1 MTEQEKEIE
10 DQQQKGLYVPELE
23 KDACGIGMIAH
34 LNGKL
39 SFDIVSNALTMLEN
53 MEHRGACG
61 CEENT
66 GDGAG
71 LLCQIPHELFKKY
84 TATHG
89 LTLPEKG
96 KYGVAF
102 VFLPQDETL
111 RNKVSDTITQSI
123 NGFGYDLLFT
133 RKVEVNNSD
142 LGETARSTEPSMVQF
157 FITPDKDYDRKELE
171 RRFYLLRCI
180 IMKNVVAAHSE
191 VKDSFYIASLSALTI
206 IYKGQLRAIQLRDY
220 YKDLINSD
228 FASAVAMVHS
238 RFSTNTVPKWE
249 LAQPFRCIA
258 HNGEINTVRGNVNW
272 WSAREKDLV
281 SPVYTND
288 EMQQILP
295 VCNDSF
301 SDSGNFD
308 AVAEFLFRSGFS
320 MPHALMMMVP
330 EAYHNDENMEAYKKD
345 FYKYHETMM
354 EPWDGPAAM
363 CFTDGIVVGATLDRN
378 GLRPLKYTLTD
389 DDLLIISSES
399 GVIPLEQSKIKY
411 KGNLSPGKILIA
423 DMDKGKIVSD
433 EELKAIIC
441 QRFPYGEWLEAQR
454 TTTNKLPTANHDSK
468 KSDLPILTRQ
478 LASGFNREDRDM
490 ILASM
495 VEQGQEAIN
504 SMGTDIP
511 LAVLS
516 TQAQHI
522 CNYFKQEFAQVTN
535 PPIDPLREA
544 FYMTNEC
551 YLGKSSDVLNIG
563 EEGAKQI
570 YLKSPVLSTKI
581 YNYILQGEKIGYKIE
596 SLNARFNAGD
606 ATELSKIIAKLC
618 QEAEANAENGVEILI
633 IDNTQITAELS
644 CIPSLLIAGAVH
656 QHLMAKGLRRRLSIL
671 VNGADIIEP
680 HHVACL
686 LSFGA
691 DAVYPSLAIETVID
705 TATVH
710 GKDAEKAVYNYI
722 KAIDKGLLKV
732 ISKLGISTINS
743 YKGAQTFEALGIHK
757 EVIDV
762 CFKKTVSR
770 IGGMTFDML
779 AKEQLHKH
787 YIAFSNTEDNL
798 LETGKYQWKQ
808 RGEFHLFNPVSVH
821 LLQHS
826 TRTKDYELFK
836 KYTQEVNNQSERA
849 CTLRSLLSMKK
860 TNQSIP
866 LDLVEPIEKI
876 MKRFASGAMSFGSI
890 SEEAHTTLA
899 MAMNRIGGK
908 SNSGEGGED
917 SARYKMLPNGDSKR
931 SAIKQVASG
940 RFGVTIE
947 YLNNAD
953 EIQIKMAQGA
963 KPGEGGQL
971 PGHKVDANIARI
983 RHSTE
988 GVGLISP
995 PPHHDIYSI
1004 EDLAQLIFDLKNANP
1019 NARIS
1024 VKLVAKA
1031 GVGIIASG
1039 VAKAHADHILISGHD
1054 GGTGASPLSSI
1065 MHAGIPWELGL
1076 AETHQTLVKNK
1087 LRDRVTLQTDGQ
1099 IRTAKDMAVACMLGA
1114 EEWGIATAALV
1125 VSGCILMRKC
1135 HLNTC
1140 PVGVATQDPELR
1152 AKYSGKVE
1160 YLVNYFTFLATEL
1173 REIMAELGFR
1183 TVNEMVGRSD
1193 LLNFDVSNKHWKYKN
1208 LDLSPI
1214 LYQQPNDPGYTLY
1227 KSRPQDHGID
1237 DILDRKLIQYSELA
1251 IHDKV
1256 PINTT
1261 FPIINTDRSTGT
1273 MLSSNIAK
1281 LYGSKGL
1288 EKGAVNFMFRGS
1300 AGQSFGA
1307 FGING
1312 LHFTLEGEANDYLG
1326 KGLSGATLVVTPD
1339 RDAKFVASE
1348 NIIVGNV
1355 ALFGATSGEVY
1366 VKGRAGERFAV
1377 RNSGANAVVEGVG
1390 DNGCEY
1396 MTGGLILILGNVGKN
1411 FAAGMSGG
1419 ICYTYDNEAQLN
1431 KNLNREM
1438 VIIDSINDQDFACIR
1453 SMIREHFRHTGSTS
1467 ALDILINW
1475 EACKNKFSKVIP
1487 TEYKA
1492 ILEKQGK
1499 LHPKEKLE
1507 SVIA

>member
-1 MTEQEKEIE
+1 MTEKEVE
-10 DQQQKGLYVPELE
+10 DQQNGHQRGLYIPELE

-34 LNGKL
+34 LHGEP

-71 LLCQIPHELFKKY
+71 LLCQVPHEFFKNY
-84 TATHG
+84 AAT
-89 LTLPEKG
+89 LNLPLPDKG

-102 VFLPQDETL
+102 CFLPKQKDLFEGVSTL
-111 RNKVSDTITQSI
+111 VKNTISAF
-123 NGFGYDLLFT
+123 GFEYLFA
-133 RKVEVNNSD
+133 RPIPVNNAN
-142 LGETARSTEPSMVQF
+142 LGDTALSTEPDMVQF
-157 FITPDKDYDRKELE
+157 FVKPDKDYDRKDLE
-171 RRFYLLRCI
+171 RRLYILR
-180 IMKNVVAAHSE
+180 NVITKAVHTTYNELS
-191 VKDSFYIASLSALTI
+191 DTFYISSFSANTI
-206 IYKGQLRAIQLRDY
+206 VYKGQLRAIQLRDY
-220 YKDLINSD
+220 YTDLKDPS
-228 FASAVAMVHS
+228 FKSAVAMVHS
-238 RFSTNTVPKWE
+238 RFSTNTVPKWH
-249 LAQPFRCIA
+249 LAQPFRTIA

-272 WSAREKDLV
+272 WTAREKDLKSEV
-281 SPVYTND
+281 FNQKELANV
-288 EMQQILP
+288 LP
-295 VCNDSF
+295 VCNDAN

-308 AVAEFLFRSGFS
+308 AVAEFLFRSGYS

-330 EAYHNDENMEAYKKD
+330 EAYHNDAHMEDYKKA
-345 FYKYHETMM
+345 FYQFHETMM

-363 CFTDGIVVGATLDRN
+363 CFTDGVVVGATLDRN
-378 GLRPLKYTLTD
+378 GLRPLKYTLTYD
-389 DDLLIISSES
+389 DIMIISSES
-399 GVIPLEQSKIKY
+399 GVVPMDQSKIAY

-423 DMDKGKIVSD
+423 DLDQGKIVSD
-433 EELKAIIC
+433 DELKAIIC
-441 QRFPYGEWLEAQR
+441 KRYPYQEWIDNKR
-454 TTTNKLPTANHDSK
+454 TATYGV
-468 KSDLPILTRQ
+468 KSEVKEEKSTLPILTRQ
-478 LASGFNREDRDM
+478 LAAGYSREDRDM
-490 ILASM
+490 IVATM
-495 VEQGQEAIN
+495 AVEGQEAIN

-516 TQAQHI
+516 TQAQHLS
-522 CNYFKQEFAQVTN
+522 NYFKQEFAQVTN

-544 FYMTNEC
+544 FYMTTEC
-551 YLGKSSDVLNIG
+551 YLGRSSDILHIG
-563 EEGAKQI
+563 EHNAKQI
-570 YLKSPVLSTKI
+570 YLKSPVLSEDV
-581 YNYILQGEKIGYKIE
+581 YNFVINHHDYKVDILQAK
-596 SLNARFNAGD
+596 FNAGD
-606 ATELSKIIAKLC
+606 PADLKSSILRLCEQATQLAISGC
-618 QEAEANAENGVEILI
+618 EILVL
-633 IDNTQITAELS
+633 DNTSITAEIAS
-644 CIPSLLIAGAVH
+644 IPSLLIAGAVH
-656 QHLMAKGLRRRLSIL
+656 QHLMQQGLRRRLSI
-671 VNGADIIEP
+671 VVKGADITEP

-691 DAVYPSLAIETVID
+691 DATYPSLAIETVID
-705 TATVH
+705 IAAK
-710 GKDAEKAVYNYI
+710 KDLDPAKAVYNFI

-743 YKGAQTFEALGIHK
+743 YKGAQTFEALGIHP
-757 EVIDV
+757 EVIDI

-770 IGGMTFDML
+770 IGGMTFEML
-779 AKEQLHKH
+779 AKENLHKH
-787 YIAFSNTEDNL
+787 YIAFSNTEENL
-798 LETGKYQWKQ
+798 LESGRYQWKQ
-808 RGEFHLFNPVSVH
+808 RGEFHLFNPASVH

-826 TRTKDYELFK
+826 TRTADYGLFK
-836 KYTQEVNNQSERA
+836 KYSQEINNQNERA
-849 CTLRSLLSMKK
+849 CTLRSLFSFKK
-860 TNQSIP
+860 SDKSISI
-866 LDLVEPIEKI
+866 DEVEPIENI
-876 MKRFASGAMSFGSI
+876 MRRFATGAMSFGSI

-917 SARYKMLPNGDSKR
+917 AIRYKPLANGDSMR

-953 EIQIKMAQGA
+953 ELQIKMAQGA

-1004 EDLAQLIFDLKNANP
+1004 EDLAQLIFDLKNSNP
-1019 NARIS
+1019 SARIS

-1039 VAKAHADHILISGHD
+1039 VAKAHADHILISGYD

-1099 IRTAKDMAVACMLGA
+1099 IRTAKDMAIATMLGA

-1125 VSGCILMRKC
+1125 VNGCILMRKC

-1140 PVGVATQDPELR
+1140 PVGVATQDEELR
-1152 AKYSGKVE
+1152 AKFSGKVE
-1160 YLVNYFTFLATEL
+1160 YLVNFFTYLATEL
-1173 REIMAELGFR
+1173 RELMAEMGFR

-1193 LLNFDVSNKHWKYKN
+1193 MLSFDVSNRHWKYKH

-1214 LYQQPNDPGYTLY
+1214 LYQPQNDSYYTLY

-1237 DILDRKLIQYSELA
+1237 EVLDRKLIQYAELA

-1256 PINTT
+1256 AINTT
-1261 FPIINTDRSTGT
+1261 FPIVNTDRSTGT

-1281 LYGSKGL
+1281 LYGAEGL
-1288 EKGAVNFMFRGS
+1288 EKAAVDFKFRGS
-1300 AGQSFGA
+1300 SGQSFGA
-1307 FGING
+1307 FGANG

-1339 RDAKFVASE
+1339 RDAKFEASQ

-1377 RNSGANAVVEGVG
+1377 RNSGAKAVVEGVG
-1390 DNGCEY
+1390 DNACEY
-1396 MTGGLILILGNVGKN
+1396 MTGGIVLILGNVGKN

-1419 ICYTYDNEAQLN
+1419 IAYTFDNKEKLE

-1438 VIIDSINDQDFACIR
+1438 VVIDEMNEYDYDCIR
-1453 SMIREHFRHTGSTS
+1453 TLLRDHFRYTGSVL
-1467 ALDILINW
+1467 ALEMLIHW
-1475 EACKNKFSKVIP
+1475 EDNKAKFNKIMP

-1492 ILEKQGK
+1492 VLKKQGRV
-1499 LHPKEKLE
+1499 HPTQSKEA
-1507 SVIA
+1507 VAV